1 MMKNLY
7 TTAVLSNGLRII
19 HTSSPTSVVY
29 CGYAIDAGT
38 RDELP
43 SEHGL
48 AHFVEHMLF
57 KGTSRRR
64 AWHVLNRM
72 ENVGGD
78 LNAYTNKEETV
89 IYSAFLKKDFT
100 RALEL
105 LTDIVFHSTY
115 PQHEVDK
122 ERGVILEEIDCYED
136 NPAELIFDD
145 FEEILF
151 RGHALGHNIL
161 GTPKY
166 VKRFTSAHARS
177 FVERYYHPANA
188 VLFVYGNIPFSRI
201 VMWAERLT
209 ADIPSGVANKSRM
222 APLPYGPRR
231 VEVARH
237 THQAHVMLGC
247 TGYPSGDKRR
257 TGLYLLNNM
266 LGGPGMNSR
275 LNLALREKTGLV
287 YNVESNLMNYTDTGV
302 FNVYFGTDTAEADRC
317 IDLTLKELDRLRER
331 PLTTLQ
337 LAAAKKQLIGQV
349 GVASDNFESTA
360 LGMAKTYLHY
370 GEYEGSEALYR
381 RIEAVTAQQ
390 LWDIANELFPHD
402 NLSVL
407 TYR

>member
-1 MMKNLY
+1 MKPCN
-7 TTAVLSNGLRII
+7 TTTLPIGLRII
-19 HTSSPTSVVY
+19 HTLSPTSVVY
-29 CGYAIDAGT
+29 CGYAINTGT
-38 RDELP
+38 RDEQP
-43 SEHGL
+43 HEHGL

-57 KGTSRRR
+57 KGTVRRR
-64 AWHVLNRM
+64 AWHILNRM
-72 ENVGGD
+72 ENVGGE

-115 PQHEVDK
+115 PQHEIDK

-151 RGHALGHNIL
+151 RGHSLGHNIL
-161 GTPKY
+161 GTPKH
-166 VKRFTSAHARS
+166 VKHFTTASARS
-177 FVERYYHPANA
+177 FTERYYHLSNA

-201 VMWAERLT
+201 VTWAERFT
-209 ADIPSGVANKSRM
+209 ANIPSGSANTHRTV
-222 APLPYGPRR
+222 PLPYVPRQ
-231 VEVARH
+231 VELSRR
-237 THQAHVMLGC
+237 THQTHVMIGC
-247 TGYPSGDKRR
+247 TSYPSGDKRR

-275 LNLALREKTGLV
+275 LNLALREHTGLV
-287 YNVESNLMNYTDTGV
+287 YSVESNLMSYTDTGV
-302 FNVYFGTDTAEADRC
+302 FSIYFGTDATEADRC
-317 IDLTLKELDRLRER
+317 IELSMKELDRLREH

-337 LAAAKKQLIGQV
+337 LSAAKKQIIGQI
-349 GVASDNFESTA
+349 GVASDNFENTA

-370 GEYEGSEALYR
+370 GEYEGAEALYR
-381 RIEAVTAQQ
+381 RIEAITSQQ
-390 LWDIANELFPHD
+390 LWDIANELFRRD

-407 TYR
+407 IYR

>member
-1 MMKNLY
+1 MKPLH
-7 TTAVLSNGLRII
+7 TTATLPNGLRII
-19 HTSSPTSVVY
+19 HHPSPTSVVY

-38 RDELP
+38 RDERP
-43 SEHGL
+43 EEYGL

-57 KGTSRRR
+57 KGTTRRR
-64 AWHVLNRM
+64 AWHILNRM
-72 ENVGGD
+72 ENVGGE

-115 PQHEVDK
+115 PQHEIDK

-151 RGHALGHNIL
+151 RGHSLGHNIL
-161 GTPKY
+161 GTPKH
-166 VKRFTSAHARS
+166 VKHFTTASARS
-177 FVERYYHPANA
+177 FTERYYHPSNA

-201 VMWAERLT
+201 VTWAERFT
-209 ADIPSGVANKSRM
+209 ANIPSGSANTHRT
-222 APLPYGPRR
+222 APLPYVPRQ
-231 VEVARH
+231 VELSRR
-237 THQAHVMLGC
+237 THQTHVMIGC
-247 TGYPSGDKRR
+247 TSYPSGDKRR

-275 LNLALREKTGLV
+275 LNLALREHTGLV
-287 YNVESNLMNYTDTGV
+287 YSVESNLMSYTDTGV
-302 FNVYFGTDTAEADRC
+302 FSIYFGTDATEADRC
-317 IDLTLKELDRLRER
+317 IELSMKELDRLREH

-337 LAAAKKQLIGQV
+337 LSAAKKQIIGQI
-349 GVASDNFESTA
+349 GVASDNFENTA

-370 GEYEGSEALYR
+370 GEYEGAEALYR
-381 RIEAVTAQQ
+381 RIEAITSQQ
-390 LWDIANELFPHD
+390 LLDIANELFRRD

-407 TYR
+407 IYR